1 MEEEIKRMQQINIEL
16 QELIFL
22 KEQKIKKLED
32 AIKMHKYE
40 IQNHMS
46 NLEIDPRQ
54 LPDWNTN
61 QKLWDLLFD

>member
-40 IQNHMS
+40 MQNHMS

-54 LPDWNTN
+54 IPDWDINK
-61 QKLWDLLFD
+61 KLWDSLFD

>member
-40 IQNHMS
+40 MQNHMS

-54 LPDWNTN
+54 FPDWNTN
-61 QKLWDLLFD
+61 KKLWDLLFD